1 MFEHSPRLTLP
12 YIRPAQAQK
21 HVTHNQAIRQIDGLI
36 HMSVASDALS
46 TPPTEQVEGTC
57 YLVPPTAQDG
67 WQGWAHHVA
76 IWQDAAW
83 MFLTPKTGW
92 RLFVSDQKKLM
103 VYHGSAW
110 VVLADANPHHSL
122 EALSIQATT
131 TATQRLA
138 VQSHTILWTS
148 ISQSDDATGGIVH
161 VLNKNAASQD
171 NGLVFQNNYKPHLSM
186 GCFGSND
193 FKISRIDEAGAHQD
207 SLTLDSQSGILS
219 SPTLPR
225 FNAVLNYD
233 YPLKENVWQRVPV
246 NESKYNDQLCFDAEA
261 NQFRAP
267 SAGTYFFSA
276 NVFLNNTD
284 AVEQSCQ
291 IRFDCPLEGERASSL
306 RVLSDLKSHS
316 SATLSTQSLAS
327 LEEGDTVALQ
337 AQCAQTGATLL
348 AGATGFLGFK
358 IG

>member
-1 MFEHSPRLTLP
+1 MRLHIKVFKPRLSGF
-12 YIRPAQAQK
+12 
-21 HVTHNQAIRQIDGLI
+21 AIAG
-36 HMSVASDALS
+36 
-46 TPPTEQVEGTC
+46 
-57 YLVPPTAQDG
+57 
-67 WQGWAHHVA
+67 
-76 IWQDAAW
+76 
-83 MFLTPKTGW
+83 
-92 RLFVSDQKKLM
+92 QKKLM
-103 VYHGSAW
+103 VYHGSVW

>member
-1 MFEHSPRLTLP
+1 
-12 YIRPAQAQK
+12 
-21 HVTHNQAIRQIDGLI
+21 
-36 HMSVASDALS
+36 
-46 TPPTEQVEGTC
+46 
-57 YLVPPTAQDG
+57 
-67 WQGWAHHVA
+67 
-76 IWQDAAW
+76 
-83 MFLTPKTGW
+83 
-92 RLFVSDQKKLM
+92 
-103 VYHGSAW
+103 
-110 VVLADANPHHSL
+110 
-122 EALSIQATT
+122 
-131 TATQRLA
+131 
-138 VQSHTILWTS
+138 
-148 ISQSDDATGGIVH
+148 
-161 VLNKNAASQD
+161 
-171 NGLVFQNNYKPHLSM
+171 M

-193 FKISRIDEAGAHQD
+193 FKFSRINEAGAHKD
-207 SLTLDSQSGILS
+207 SLTLDSQSRILS

-225 FNAVLNYD
+225 FDAVRNYD

-291 IRFDCPLEGERASSL
+291 IRFDCPLEGERASSF

>member
-1 MFEHSPRLTLP
+1 M
-12 YIRPAQAQK
+12 
-21 HVTHNQAIRQIDGLI
+21 
-36 HMSVASDALS
+36 
-46 TPPTEQVEGTC
+46 
-57 YLVPPTAQDG
+57 
-67 WQGWAHHVA
+67 
-76 IWQDAAW
+76 
-83 MFLTPKTGW
+83 
-92 RLFVSDQKKLM
+92 
-103 VYHGSAW
+103 
-110 VVLADANPHHSL
+110 
-122 EALSIQATT
+122 AT
-131 TATQRLA
+131 R
-138 VQSHTILWTS
+138 
-148 ISQSDDATGGIVH
+148 
-161 VLNKNAASQD
+161 
-171 NGLVFQNNYKPHLSM
+171 
-186 GCFGSND
+186 
-193 FKISRIDEAGAHQD
+193 
-207 SLTLDSQSGILS
+207 
-219 SPTLPR
+219 
-225 FNAVLNYD
+225 
-233 YPLKENVWQRVPV
+233 PV

-348 AGATGFLGFK
+348 AGATGLLGFK

>member
-1 MFEHSPRLTLP
+1 
-12 YIRPAQAQK
+12 
-21 HVTHNQAIRQIDGLI
+21 
-36 HMSVASDALS
+36 
-46 TPPTEQVEGTC
+46 
-57 YLVPPTAQDG
+57 
-67 WQGWAHHVA
+67 
-76 IWQDAAW
+76 

-193 FKISRIDEAGAHQD
+193 FKLSRIDEAGAHQD

-225 FNAVLNYD
+225 FDAVLNYD

>member
-1 MFEHSPRLTLP
+1 
-12 YIRPAQAQK
+12 
-21 HVTHNQAIRQIDGLI
+21 
-36 HMSVASDALS
+36 
-46 TPPTEQVEGTC
+46 
-57 YLVPPTAQDG
+57 
-67 WQGWAHHVA
+67 
-76 IWQDAAW
+76 
-83 MFLTPKTGW
+83 
-92 RLFVSDQKKLM
+92 M

-110 VVLADANPHHSL
+110 VVLADANPYHSL
-122 EALSIQATT
+122 EALSIHATT
-131 TATQRLA
+131 NATQRLA

-148 ISQSDDATGGIVH
+148 ISQSDDAAGGVIH
-161 VLNKNAASQD
+161 ILNKNAESQD

-193 FKISRIDEAGAHQD
+193 FKISRIDEAGTHQD

-225 FNAVLNYD
+225 FDAVLNYD
-233 YPLKENVWQRVPV
+233 YPLQEAIWQRVPV

-276 NVFLNNTD
+276 NVFLSNTD

-291 IRFDCPLEGERASSL
+291 IRFDDALEGERSPSL
-306 RVLSDLKSHS
+306 RVLPDLKSHA
-316 SATLSTQSLAS
+316 SATLSTQSLAY
-327 LEEGDTVALQ
+327 LEEGDTLALQ
-337 AQCAQTGATLL
+337 AQCAQPGATLL